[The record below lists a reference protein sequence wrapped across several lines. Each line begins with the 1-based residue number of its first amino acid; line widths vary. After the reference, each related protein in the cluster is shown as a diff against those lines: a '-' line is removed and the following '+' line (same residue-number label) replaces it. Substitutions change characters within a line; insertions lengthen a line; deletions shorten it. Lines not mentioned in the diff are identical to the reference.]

1 LAWQER
7 TSAYTLHTWCATKV
21 SSKRGAFGSNRS
33 QTQVTPTW
41 VRPTQHLHHFEVMPP
56 RLASG
61 RGLVWCPDW
70 FQEPVWEA
78 VWRLLPRHPPRPL
91 PRSGLGGCL
100 GSSPRQLPRPLPQTP
115 PGRVWGSG
123 LGAVWEQVSRN
134 LLQTAPGRPNHP
146 IYPIPG
152 NRVFWDV
159 P

>member
-1 LAWQER
+1 VSRLVPG
-7 TSAYTLHTWCATKV
+7 TS
-21 SSKRGAFGSNRS
+21 
-33 QTQVTPTW
+33 
-41 VRPTQHLHHFEVMPP
+41 
-56 RLASG
+56 
-61 RGLVWCPDW
+61 
-70 FQEPVWEA
+70 
-78 VWRLLPRHPPRPL
+78 
-91 PRSGLGGCL
+91 L